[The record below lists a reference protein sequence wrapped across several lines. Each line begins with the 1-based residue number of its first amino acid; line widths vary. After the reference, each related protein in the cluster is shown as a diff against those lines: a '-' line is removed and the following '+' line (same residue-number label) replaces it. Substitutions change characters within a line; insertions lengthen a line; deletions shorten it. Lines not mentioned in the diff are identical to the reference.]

1 MKHLI
6 ATRQVN
12 KPVREG
18 RSAAGSE
25 SCIVASNG
33 CMKRRQ
39 RLLKEYE
46 LASKVNLMSKPYCFN
61 SMGQHQSR
69 INDKWQRFDRGL
81 EVFQRQ
87 MWLHGNT
94 GEPIVSAKNTVKEDW
109 PYQKNPIPDGN
120 YLLHL
125 RS

>member
-1 MKHLI
+1 
-6 ATRQVN
+6 
-12 KPVREG
+12 
-18 RSAAGSE
+18 
-25 SCIVASNG
+25 
-33 CMKRRQ
+33 MKRRQ
-39 RLLKEYE
+39 RLPKEHE
-46 LASKVNLMSKPYCFN
+46 LASKGNLMSKPYCLK

-94 GEPIVSAKNTVKEDW
+94 GEPIVSSKGNGKRGLSVPE
-109 PYQKNPIPDGN
+109 NPIPDGN
-120 YLLHL
+120 CRLHL